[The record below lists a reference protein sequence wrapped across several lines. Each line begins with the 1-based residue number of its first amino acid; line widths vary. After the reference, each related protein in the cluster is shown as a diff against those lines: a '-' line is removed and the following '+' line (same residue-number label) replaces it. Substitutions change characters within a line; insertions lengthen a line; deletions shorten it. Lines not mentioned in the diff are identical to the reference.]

1 MGKWIGYFMLAM
13 VVGCLIL
20 LIHPVVA
27 ILVGFGIVAGTL
39 LFIADILK
47 REQPR
52 VIEDRLRKHFL
63 LVQKSVEGKEQENG
77 KVE

>member
-1 MGKWIGYFMLAM
+1 MGKWIGYIVLAM
-13 VVGCLIL
+13 VVGYLTL

-39 LFIADILK
+39 LFIVDILK

-63 LVQKSVEGKEQENG
+63 LVRKSVEGKEQENG
-77 KVE
+77 KVV